1 MVSLAANWDPAGRR
15 ECNDAHLHG
24 GIELD
29 DRPDLLRGWRRFDYG
44 HRIPVG
50 NTGSRMNIRR
60 ACAGTPLYVRVNHF
74 RVRLATGK
82 ITRGEVSRRQ
92 RRSFL
97 RVLHY
102 MTSGPRSTSPSDSF
116 SWRPFINHFA
126 WCHAF
131 NFGAFLHMRAGYS
144 CGSLYFQREY
154 GVHNRSASIHV
165 EDLAGHPT
173 RFLHADEHRCIRDVL
188 WGPSSPR
195 GTPSDFMPGFN
206 RLLHLRW
213 ETNQYTAIDQVSCT
227 EDDARAE

>member
-1 MVSLAANWDPAGRR
+1 
-15 ECNDAHLHG
+15 
-24 GIELD
+24 
-29 DRPDLLRGWRRFDYG
+29 
-44 HRIPVG
+44 
-50 NTGSRMNIRR
+50 
-60 ACAGTPLYVRVNHF
+60 
-74 RVRLATGK
+74 
-82 ITRGEVSRRQ
+82 
-92 RRSFL
+92 
-97 RVLHY
+97 

-131 NFGAFLHMRAGYS
+131 NFGAFLHTRAGYS

-188 WGPSSPR
+188 RGPSSPR
-195 GTPSDFMPGFN
+195 MHRCIRDVLRGPSSPRRTPSDFMPGFN

>member
-1 MVSLAANWDPAGRR
+1 
-15 ECNDAHLHG
+15 
-24 GIELD
+24 
-29 DRPDLLRGWRRFDYG
+29 
-44 HRIPVG
+44 
-50 NTGSRMNIRR
+50 
-60 ACAGTPLYVRVNHF
+60 
-74 RVRLATGK
+74 
-82 ITRGEVSRRQ
+82 
-92 RRSFL
+92 
-97 RVLHY
+97 

-116 SWRPFINHFA
+116 SWLPFINHFA

-131 NFGAFLHMRAGYS
+131 NFGAFLHTRAGYS

-188 WGPSSPR
+188 RGPSSPR

-213 ETNQYTAIDQVSCT
+213 EDRKSTRLNSSHLGISYAVFCLKKKKKNTACHTDVLKVLQ
-227 EDDARAE
+227 